1 MHSSSRQRYYIKLA
15 NEDSGAIAPEQDCH
29 QDNCPRIIVSWMIAC
44 QIIAPE
50 HNFTRRKLLPPWNNC
65 LLDNCP
71 KWIITRGKLFPRK
84 FPPHH
89 KISRKNNCPHSSKFL
104 SKSTTSTI
112 IKESFY
118 QKLFERLKIR
128 CKKWFPSIYLF
139 QILTKSCRTP

>member
-29 QDNCPRIIVSWMIAC
+29 QDNCPRIIVSWMIAS

-50 HNFTRRKLLPPWNNC
+50 HNFTRRKLLPPSNNC

-89 KISRKNNCPHSSKFL
+89 KIFQKNNCPHSSKFL

-128 CKKWFPSIYLF
+128 CKK
-139 QILTKSCRTP
+139 

>member
-29 QDNCPRIIVSWMIAC
+29 QDNCPRIIFSWMIAS

-50 HNFTRRKLLPPWNNC
+50 HNFTRRKLLPPSNNC

-104 SKSTTSTI
+104 SKSTKSTI
-112 IKESFY
+112 IKESF
-118 QKLFERLKIR
+118 
-128 CKKWFPSIYLF
+128 
-139 QILTKSCRTP
+139 TKSYLKG